1 VESGERRGGGGRRR
15 CARGPARHPPVTR
28 AVDTHP
34 VSEATVD
41 VADLRHHGG
50 TEGDGADAPLR
61 EDIRLLGRVLGEVI
75 GEQSGDD
82 VLALV
87 ESTRVEAF
95 RLRRSEVDRVDVAA
109 RLTGLDVRS
118 ANHVIRAFSH
128 FSLLANLAEDLH
140 HERRRR
146 FHRIEGSPPQK
157 GSLAATFELLDA
169 EHLDADVVA
178 RELAGALVSPVV
190 TAHPTEVRRRT
201 ITRVT
206 RQITELIRRRDRS
219 APGEAD
225 DPAWSAELERAVLTL
240 WQTALLRLSRL
251 RLADE
256 IDEALRYYELS
267 LFEVVP
273 AINAELRRALR
284 ERWPSAGLDRPL
296 LLPGSWIGGDRD
308 GNPFVTA
315 EAVRLASTRQAET
328 ALGHHLAELL
338 ALHDELSM
346 SDRLITPTPELAQL
360 AEASGDDSPFR
371 ADEPYRRALYG
382 VHARLAATAQR
393 VLGSVPGQ
401 AAHAVL
407 EPYATPDEL
416 LADLATIDAS
426 LRTHGAGAL
435 ADDRLARLREAVEVF
450 GFHLAGLDVRQNS
463 AVHEE
468 VLAELLAWAGV
479 CPDYAALDEEQRVE
493 LLVGELRMRRPLVRP
508 DAGLSDLARGEL
520 DVLFAAADQVRAL
533 GPEAIP
539 NYVISMCESVS
550 DVLEVAVLLKEV
562 GLLDP
567 DRDGGPVCSVGISP
581 LFETIGDLQHAA
593 ETMTAV
599 LGQPLYRAL
608 LANRGDVQEVML
620 GYSDSNKDGGYLAAN
635 WALYRA
641 ELALVEVARR
651 EGIRLRLFHGR
662 GGTVGRGGGPSYDA
676 IRAQPPG
683 AVAGALRI
691 TEQGEV
697 IAAKYA
703 EPDRARRNLEAMVA
717 ATLEASLL
725 DVEGLGDDA
734 EPAYALLDD
743 LAARAQQAYRA
754 LVHETPGFVE
764 WFRAATPIRELAE
777 LNIGSRPP
785 SRKAGDSIADLRAI
799 PWVFSWSQARI
810 MLPGWYGTGSAL
822 ESWVGGS
829 GERLARLQE
838 LHRRWPFF
846 RSILSNMGMV
856 LAKTDL
862 DLAARYAELVPDEQL
877 RHRVFDQLTAEHER
891 SCRMLLAVTGDDR
904 LLADNPSL
912 ARSIRNRFPYLE
924 PLHHLQV
931 EMLRRRRGHEGQGGD
946 DDELV
951 RRNIQL
957 TINGI
962 ATALRNSG

>member
-1 VESGERRGGGGRRR
+1 
-15 CARGPARHPPVTR
+15 
-28 AVDTHP
+28 

-50 TEGDGADAPLR
+50 TSTPGDRIDDAPLR
-61 EDIRLLGRVLGEVI
+61 DDIRLLGRVLGEVI
-75 GEQSGDD
+75 GEQAGAD
-82 VLALV
+82 VLDLV

-95 RLRRSEVDRVDVAA
+95 RIRRSESDRAELA
-109 RLTGLDVRS
+109 RRLAGLDVRS

-128 FSLLANLAEDLH
+128 FSLLANLAEDAH

-146 FHRIEGSPPQK
+146 FHRREGSPPQL
-157 GSLAATFELLDA
+157 GSLAATLEALDEA
-169 EHLDADVVA
+169 DLPADAVA
-178 RELAGALVSPVV
+178 RALAGALVCPVV
-190 TAHPTEVRRRT
+190 TAHPTEVRRKT
-201 ITRVT
+201 ITQVQ
-206 RQITELIRRRDRS
+206 RQITDLIRQRDR
-219 APGEAD
+219 AAAGEVDA
-225 DPAWSAELERAVLTL
+225 AEWSGRLWRSVLTL
-240 WQTALLRLSRL
+240 WQTALLRLSKL
-251 RLADE
+251 RLQDE

-273 AINAELRRALR
+273 AINGELRRAL
-284 ERWPSAGLDRPL
+284 EQRWPGAGLLRRPM

-315 EAVRLASTRQAET
+315 EALRRATSRQAET
-328 ALGHHLAELL
+328 ALAHHLAELQ
-338 ALHDELSM
+338 ALRSELSV
-346 SDRLITPTPELAQL
+346 SDRLVTPTPELYRL
-360 AEASGDDSPFR
+360 AEQSLDDSPFR
-371 ADEPYRRALYG
+371 ADEPYRRALG
-382 VHARLAATAQR
+382 GISDRLAATAQA
-393 VLGSVPGQ
+393 VLGSVPGP
-401 AAHAVL
+401 APVAEL
-407 EPYATPDEL
+407 PRYTSPDEL
-416 LADLATIDAS
+416 RADLDVVDAS
-426 LRTHGAGAL
+426 LRSHGAGAL
-435 ADDRLARLREAVEVF
+435 ADDRLRRLREAVEVF
-450 GFHLAGLDVRQNS
+450 GFHLCGLDLRQNS
-463 AVHEE
+463 SVHEE
-468 VLAELLAWAGV
+468 VVGELLAWSGV
-479 CPDYAALDEEQRVE
+479 CQDYSSLDEAARVE
-493 LLVGELRMRRPLVRP
+493 LLAGELTLRRPLVRP
-508 DAGLSDLARGEL
+508 DAELSERARGEL
-520 DVLFAAADQVRAL
+520 DVLLAAAERVRLL
-533 GPEAIP
+533 GWRTIP

-567 DRDGGPVCSVGISP
+567 AGPSCPVGISP
-581 LFETIGDLQHAA
+581 LFETIEDLQNAA
-593 ETMTAV
+593 ATMTAV

-608 LANRGDVQEVML
+608 VAARGDQQEVML

-641 ELALVEVARR
+641 ELDLVEVAKRA
-651 EGIRLRLFHGR
+651 GIRLRLFHGR

-683 AVAGALRI
+683 AVSGALRI

-703 EPDRARRNLEAMVA
+703 DPDLARRNLEALVA

-725 DVEGLGDDA
+725 DVEGLGEDADD
-734 EPAYALLDD
+734 AYALLDD
-743 LAARAQQAYRA
+743 LAARARRAYAA

-764 WFRAATPIRELAE
+764 WFRAATPIRELGE
-777 LNIGSRPP
+777 LNIGSRPA
-785 SRKAGDSIADLRAI
+785 SRKAGDRITDLRAI
-799 PWVFSWSQARI
+799 PWVFSWSQTRI

-822 ESWVGGS
+822 EEWVVADGES
-829 GERLARLQE
+829 GRADRLARLQD

-846 RSILSNMGMV
+846 RTVLSNMGMV

-862 DLAARYAELVPDEQL
+862 DLAARYADLVPDAEL
-877 RHRVFDQLTAEHER
+877 RARVFDQITGEHER
-891 SCRMLLAVTGDDR
+891 TVRMLQAVTGDHE

-931 EMLRRRRGHEGQGGD
+931 EMLRRRRAGD
-946 DDELV
+946 DDELT

>member
-1 VESGERRGGGGRRR
+1 M
-15 CARGPARHPPVTR
+15 
-28 AVDTHP
+28 
-34 VSEATVD
+34 SEATVD
-41 VADLRHHGG
+41 VADLRHYGG
-50 TEGDGADAPLR
+50 TERDGADAPLR

-75 GEQSGDD
+75 GEQSGAD
-82 VLALV
+82 VLDLV
-87 ESTRVEAF
+87 EATRLEAF
-95 RLRRSEVDRVDVAA
+95 RVRRSEVNRAELAQRMGD
-109 RLTGLDVRS
+109 LDVRA

-128 FSLLANLAEDLH
+128 FSLLANLAEDIH

-146 FHRIEGSPPQK
+146 FHRREGSPPQK
-157 GSLAATFELLDA
+157 GSLAATFRLLDA
-169 EHLDADVVA
+169 ERLDRDTIA
-178 RELAGALVSPVV
+178 RELRGALVCPVV

-201 ITRVT
+201 IFRVQ
-206 RQITELIRRRDRS
+206 RQITELIRQRDRS
-219 APGEAD
+219 APGEV
-225 DPAWSAELERAVLTL
+225 DPGWSAQLERAVLTL

-251 RLADE
+251 RLEDE

-273 AINAELRRALR
+273 ALNADLRRALR
-284 ERWPSAGLDRPL
+284 ERWPQADLLPRPM

-315 EAVRLASTRQAET
+315 DAVRRASTRQAET
-328 ALGHHLAELL
+328 ALGHHLGELL
-338 ALHDELSM
+338 VLRDELSM
-346 SDRLITPTPELAQL
+346 SDRLITPTPELLHL
-360 AEASGDDSPFR
+360 AELSRDDSPFR
-371 ADEPYRRALYG
+371 ADEPYRRALHG
-382 VHARLAATAQR
+382 IHARLAATAQR
-393 VLGSVPGQ
+393 VLGSVPGPPPHTQ
-401 AAHAVL
+401 L
-407 EPYATPDEL
+407 EAYDTPDAL
-416 LADLATIDAS
+416 LADLGTVGTS
-426 LRTHGAGAL
+426 LRSHGAGAL

-450 GFHLAGLDVRQNS
+450 GFHLCGLDMRQNA

-479 CPDYAALDEEQRVE
+479 CPDYAALDEEQRVA
-493 LLVGELRMRRPLVRP
+493 LLTGELRMRRPLVRP
-508 DAGLSDLARGEL
+508 DAELSETAHGEL
-520 DVLFAAADQVRAL
+520 GVLTAAAERVAAL
-533 GPEAIP
+533 GPRAIP

-567 DRDGGPVCSVGISP
+567 DGDDGPSCPVGISP
-581 LFETIGDLQHAA
+581 LFETIGDLQAA
-593 ETMTAV
+593 GATLSAV
-599 LGQPLYRAL
+599 LDQPLYRAL

-697 IAAKYA
+697 VAAKYA
-703 EPDRARRNLEAMVA
+703 DPDLARRNLEAMLA
-717 ATLEASLL
+717 ATLEATLL
-725 DVEGLGDDA
+725 DVEGLGEDA

-743 LAARAQQAYRA
+743 LAARAQRAYRA
-754 LVHETPGFVE
+754 LVHETPGFVD
-764 WFRAATPIRELAE
+764 WFRAATPIGELAE

-785 SRKAGDSIADLRAI
+785 SRKAGTSISDLRAI

-822 ESWVGGS
+822 ESWVDGD
-829 GERLARLQE
+829 EQRLEGLRD

-846 RSILSNMGMV
+846 RTVLSNMGMV

-862 DLAARYAELVPDEQL
+862 ELAARYAELVPDEEL
-877 RHRVFDQLTAEHER
+877 RHRVLDPIVAEHER
-891 SCRMLLAVTGDDR
+891 TCRMLLAITGDDH

-931 EMLRRRRGHEGQGGD
+931 EMLRRRRSGD

>member
-1 VESGERRGGGGRRR
+1 
-15 CARGPARHPPVTR
+15 
-28 AVDTHP
+28 

-41 VADLRHHGG
+41 VADLRRHGG
-50 TEGDGADAPLR
+50 ADSPEDRADDAPLR
-61 EDIRLLGRVLGEVI
+61 DDIRLLGRVLGEVI
-75 GEQSGDD
+75 GEQAGED

-87 ESTRVEAF
+87 EATRVEAF
-95 RLRRSEVDRVDVAA
+95 RIRRSEVGREELAA
-109 RLTGLDVRS
+109 RLTGLDIRS
-118 ANHVIRAFSH
+118 SNHVIRAFSH

-146 FHRIEGSPPQK
+146 FHRREGSPPQQ
-157 GSLAATFELLDA
+157 GSLAATYGLLDQA
-169 EHLDADVVA
+169 DLDADTVA
-178 RELAGALVSPVV
+178 RELAGALVCPVV
-190 TAHPTEVRRRT
+190 TAHPTEVRRKT
-201 ITRVT
+201 IFRV
-206 RQITELIRRRDRS
+206 QQQVTELIRRRDRT
-219 APGEAD
+219 APGETD
-225 DPAWSAELERAVLTL
+225 DTEWSAELWRAVLTL

-251 RLADE
+251 RLEDE
-256 IDEALRYYELS
+256 IDEALRYYDLS
-267 LFEVVP
+267 LFDVIP
-273 AINAELRRALR
+273 AINTELRRALT
-284 ERWPSAGLDRPL
+284 ERWPEAGLLQRPM

-315 EAVRLASTRQAET
+315 DALRTATTRQAET

-338 ALHDELSM
+338 TLHDELSM
-346 SDRLITPTPELAQL
+346 SDRLITPTREMQALAD
-360 AEASGDDSPFR
+360 ASRDDSVFR

-382 VHARLAATAQR
+382 MHARLAATAR
-393 VLGSVPGQ
+393 AVLGRVPG
-401 AAHAVL
+401 AEPHADL
-407 EPYATPDEL
+407 PRYDSPDEL
-416 LADLATIDAS
+416 RADLDVIDAA
-426 LRTHGAGAL
+426 LRSHGAGAL
-435 ADDRLARLREAVEVF
+435 ADDRLARLRAAVEAF
-450 GFHLAGLDVRQNS
+450 GFHLCGLDMRQNA

-468 VLAELLAWAGV
+468 VIGELLAWAGV
-479 CPDYAALDEEQRVE
+479 CPDYAALGETQRVE
-493 LLVGELRMRRPLVRP
+493 LLAAELTMRRPLVRP
-508 DAGLSDLARGEL
+508 DAELSETARGEL
-520 DVLFAAADQVRAL
+520 DVLLAAAEQVALL
-533 GPEAIP
+533 GPRTIP

-567 DRDGGPVCSVGISP
+567 GADGGPTCPVGISP
-581 LFETIGDLQHAA
+581 LFETIEDLQNAGA
-593 ETMTAV
+593 TLTAV
-599 LGQPLYRAL
+599 LDQPLYRSL
-608 LANRGDVQEVML
+608 LASRGDVQEVML

-641 ELALVEVARR
+641 ELALVDVARR

-697 IAAKYA
+697 IAAKYS

-725 DVEGLGDDA
+725 DIEGLGDDA
-734 EPAYALLDD
+734 EPAYELLDD
-743 LAARAQQAYRA
+743 LAGRAERAYRA

-764 WFRAATPIRELAE
+764 WFRAATPIGELAE

-785 SRKAGDSIADLRAI
+785 SRKAGDKISDLRAI

-822 ESWVGGS
+822 ESWVDGDDAK
-829 GERLARLQE
+829 LARLQE

-846 RSILSNMGMV
+846 RTVLSNMGMV

-862 DLAARYAELVPDEQL
+862 GLAARYAELVPDEEL
-877 RHRVFDQLTAEHER
+877 RARVFDQITAEHER
-891 SCRMLLAVTGDDR
+891 TCRMLLAITGDED

-931 EMLRRRRGHEGQGGD
+931 EMLRRRRGGD
-946 DDELV
+946 DDELT

>member
-1 VESGERRGGGGRRR
+1 M
-15 CARGPARHPPVTR
+15 
-28 AVDTHP
+28 
-34 VSEATVD
+34 SEATVD

-50 TEGDGADAPLR
+50 PAEPGDRAGDAPLR

-75 GEQSGDD
+75 GEQAGQD
-82 VLALV
+82 VLELV
-87 ESTRVEAF
+87 ESTRVDAF
-95 RLRRSEVDRVDVAA
+95 KIRRSEVDRAELA
-109 RLTGLDVRS
+109 ERLAGLDIRS

-128 FSLLANLAEDLH
+128 FSVLANLAEDLH

-146 FHRIEGSPPQK
+146 FHRREGSPPQT
-157 GSLAATFELLDA
+157 GSLAATLALLD
-169 EHLDADVVA
+169 DADLEAAVVA
-178 RELAGALVSPVV
+178 RELTGALVCPVV
-190 TAHPTEVRRRT
+190 TAHPTEVRRKT
-201 ITRVT
+201 ISQV
-206 RQITELIRRRDRS
+206 QQHITELIRQRDR
-219 APGEAD
+219 AAAGELD
-225 DPAWSAELERAVLTL
+225 DAQWSANLWRSVLTL

-251 RLADE
+251 RLEDE

-267 LFEVVP
+267 LFEVIP
-273 AINAELRRALR
+273 ALNAELRRALN
-284 ERWPSAGLDRPL
+284 ERWPDAGLLSRPM

-315 EAVRLASTRQAET
+315 DALRLATTRQAET
-328 ALGHHLAELL
+328 ALGHHLGELD
-338 ALHDELSM
+338 ALRSELSM
-346 SDRLITPTPELAQL
+346 SDRLVTPTPQLYHL
-360 AEASGDDSPFR
+360 AEASRDDSPFR
-371 ADEPYRRALYG
+371 ADEPYRRALNG
-382 VHARLAATAQR
+382 ISARLAATALQ
-393 VLGSVPGQ
+393 VLGRVPGPVPEVQ
-401 AAHAVL
+401 L
-407 EPYATPDEL
+407 PPYESPDEL
-416 LADLATIDAS
+416 RADLDVVDSS
-426 LRTHGAGAL
+426 LRSHGAGAL
-435 ADDRLARLREAVEVF
+435 ADDRLLRLREAVEVF
-450 GFHLAGLDVRQNS
+450 GFHLCGLDMRQNS

-468 VLAELLAWAGV
+468 VVAELLAWAGV
-479 CPDYAALDEEQRVE
+479 CEDYTALDEAERIE
-493 LLVGELRMRRPLVRP
+493 LLAGELTMRRPLVRA
-508 DAGLSDLARGEL
+508 DAELSDTSRGEL
-520 DVLFAAADQVRAL
+520 DVLLAAAEQVNLL
-533 GPEAIP
+533 GPRTIP

-567 DRDGGPVCSVGISP
+567 GGEGGPTCSVGISP
-581 LFETIGDLQHAA
+581 LFETIDDLQAA
-593 ETMTAV
+593 GTTLTAV
-599 LGQPLYRAL
+599 LGQPLYRSL
-608 LANRGDVQEVML
+608 LASRGDVQEVML

-641 ELALVEVARR
+641 ELELVDVARR

-662 GGTVGRGGGPSYDA
+662 GGTVGRGGGPSYEA

-703 EPDRARRNLEAMVA
+703 DPDLARRNLEALVA
-717 ATLEASLL
+717 ATLESSLL
-725 DVEGLGDDA
+725 DIEGLGDDA

-743 LAARAQQAYRA
+743 LAARAQSAYRA
-754 LVHETPGFVE
+754 LVHDTPGFVE
-764 WFRAATPIRELAE
+764 WFRAATPIRELGE

-785 SRKAGDSIADLRAI
+785 SRKAGSSIADLRAI

-822 ESWVGGS
+822 ESWVDGDAG
-829 GERLARLQE
+829 RLARLQE

-846 RSILSNMGMV
+846 RTVLSNMGMV

-862 DLAARYAELVPDEQL
+862 GLAARYAELVPDEAL
-877 RHRVFDQLTAEHER
+877 RARVFDQITAEHER
-891 SCRMLLAVTGDDR
+891 TCRMLLAITGDDQ

-931 EMLRRRRGHEGQGGD
+931 EMLRRRRGGD
-946 DDELV
+946 DDELT

>member
-1 VESGERRGGGGRRR
+1 MI
-15 CARGPARHPPVTR
+15 R
-28 AVDTHP
+28 AM
-34 VSEATVD
+34 SEATVD
-41 VADLRHHGG
+41 VADLRHHGDVG
-50 TEGDGADAPLR
+50 SPDERADEAPLR
-61 EDIRLLGRVLGEVI
+61 DDIRLLGRVLGDVI
-75 GEQSGDD
+75 GEQAGAD
-82 VLALV
+82 VLELV

-95 RLRRSEVDRVDVAA
+95 RIRRSETDRGELAA
-109 RLTGLDVRS
+109 RLGGLDIRA

-128 FSLLANLAEDLH
+128 FSLLANLAEDIH

-146 FHRIEGSPPQK
+146 FHRREGSPPQK
-157 GSLAATFELLDA
+157 GSLAATFALLDHA
-169 EHLDADVVA
+169 EIDADAVA

-201 ITRVT
+201 VSRVQ
-206 RQITELIRRRDRS
+206 RQVVELIRQRDRS
-219 APGEAD
+219 APGEVD
-225 DPAWSAELERAVLTL
+225 DDEWSAQLWRAVLTL

-251 RLADE
+251 RLEDE

-267 LFEVVP
+267 LFEVIP
-273 AINAELRRALR
+273 AINAELRRALG
-284 ERWPSAGLDRPL
+284 ERWPDAGLLERPM

-315 EAVRLASTRQAET
+315 EALYRATSQQAET
-328 ALGHHLAELL
+328 ALRHHLAELL
-338 ALHDELSM
+338 TLHDELSV
-346 SDRLITPTPELAQL
+346 SDRLITPTPQMQVLAD
-360 AEASGDDSPFR
+360 ASRDDSPFR

-382 VHARLAATAQR
+382 MHARLAATAQR
-393 VLGSVPGQ
+393 VLGRVPGQ
-401 AAHAVL
+401 APHAQL
-407 EPYATPDEL
+407 TAYADPDEL
-416 LADLATIDAS
+416 RADLDVIDAS
-426 LRTHGAGAL
+426 LRSHGAGEL

-450 GFHLAGLDVRQNS
+450 GFHLCGLDLRQNS

-468 VLAELLAWAGV
+468 VVGELLAWAGV
-479 CPDYAALDEEQRVE
+479 CPDYAALPEEERIE
-493 LLVGELRMRRPLVRP
+493 LLAGELRLRRPLVRP
-508 DAGLSDLARGEL
+508 DAELSELARGEL
-520 DVLFAAADQVRAL
+520 DVVLAAAQQIGML
-533 GPEAIP
+533 GPGAIP

-550 DVLEVAVLLKEV
+550 DVLEVAVLLKEA

-567 DRDGGPVCSVGISP
+567 GADGGPACPVGISP
-581 LFETIGDLQHAA
+581 LFETIEDLQNAGR
-593 ETMTAV
+593 TLTAV
-599 LGQPLYRAL
+599 LDQPLYRAL
-608 LANRGDVQEVML
+608 LGARGDVQEVML

-641 ELALVEVARR
+641 ELDLVEVARR
-651 EGIRLRLFHGR
+651 AGIRLRLFHGR

-697 IAAKYA
+697 IAAKYGD
-703 EPDRARRNLEAMVA
+703 PDRARRNLEALVA
-717 ATLEASLL
+717 ATLESTLL

-734 EPAYALLDD
+734 EQAYELLDD
-743 LAARAQQAYRA
+743 LAGRAQRAYRA

-764 WFRAATPIRELAE
+764 WFRAATPIGELAE

-785 SRKAGDSIADLRAI
+785 SRKAGDKISDLRAI

-822 ESWVGGS
+822 EGWAGGD
-829 GERLARLQE
+829 EEKLTRLRE
-838 LHRRWPFF
+838 LHRRWPFL
-846 RSILSNMGMV
+846 RTILSNMGMV

-862 DLAARYAELVPDEQL
+862 GLAARYAELVEDPEL
-877 RHRVFDQLTAEHER
+877 RHRVFDQITAEHER
-891 SCRMLLAVTGDDR
+891 TCRMLLAVTGDDA
-904 LLADNPSL
+904 LLADNPLL

-931 EMLRRRRGHEGQGGD
+931 EMLRRRREGD
-946 DDELV
+946 DDELT

>member
-1 VESGERRGGGGRRR
+1 
-15 CARGPARHPPVTR
+15 
-28 AVDTHP
+28 

-41 VADLRHHGG
+41 VADLRSSGSPDASG
-50 TEGDGADAPLR
+50 RADDAPLR
-61 EDIRLLGRVLGEVI
+61 DDIRLLGRVLGEVI
-75 GEQSGDD
+75 GSQAGKD
-82 VLALV
+82 VLDLV

-95 RLRRSEVDRVDVAA
+95 KIRRSEVDRAELA
-109 RLTGLDVRS
+109 ERLYGLDIRS

-128 FSLLANLAEDLH
+128 FSVLANLAEDLH

-146 FHRIEGSPPQK
+146 FHRREGSPPQI
-157 GSLAATFELLDA
+157 GSLAATMALLDEA
-169 EHLDADVVA
+169 DLDPEDVA
-178 RELAGALVSPVV
+178 RGLTGALVCPVV

-201 ITRVT
+201 VSQVQRHITDLV
-206 RQITELIRRRDRS
+206 RQRDR
-219 APGEAD
+219 AAAGEIDEAE
-225 DPAWSAELERAVLTL
+225 WSAELWRSVLTL

-251 RLADE
+251 RLQDE
-256 IDEALRYYELS
+256 IDEALRYYDLS
-267 LFEVVP
+267 LFQVVP
-273 AINAELRRALR
+273 AINAELRRALE
-284 ERWPSAGLDRPL
+284 ERWPDAGLLPRPM

-315 EAVRLASTRQAET
+315 DALRRATSRQAET
-328 ALGHHLAELL
+328 ALVHHLDELQ
-338 ALHDELSM
+338 ALGAELSM
-346 SDRLITPTPELAQL
+346 SDRLVTPTPELYHL
-360 AEASGDDSPFR
+360 AEASRDDSPFR
-371 ADEPYRRALYG
+371 ADEPYRRALIGIY
-382 VHARLAATAQR
+382 ARLAATAR
-393 VLGSVPGQ
+393 TVLGRLPC
-401 AAHAVL
+401 AAPEHELPA
-407 EPYATPDEL
+407 YASPDEL
-416 LADLATIDAS
+416 RADLDVVDTS
-426 LRTHGAGAL
+426 LRTHGAGSL
-435 ADDRLARLREAVEVF
+435 ADDRLRRLRDAVEVF
-450 GFHLAGLDVRQNS
+450 GFHLCGLDMRQNS

-468 VLAELLAWAGV
+468 VVGELLAWAGV
-479 CPDYAALDEEQRVE
+479 CEDYAGLDEQARVE
-493 LLVGELRMRRPLVRP
+493 VLAEELTLRRPLVRP
-508 DAGLSDLARGEL
+508 DAELSETARGEL
-520 DVLFAAADQVRAL
+520 DVLIAAAERVDLL
-533 GPEAIP
+533 GPRTIP

-567 DRDGGPVCSVGISP
+567 GAEGGPTCPVGISP
-581 LFETIGDLQHAA
+581 LFETIDDLKAA
-593 ETMTAV
+593 AATLTAV
-599 LGQPLYRAL
+599 LGQPLYRSLVAS
-608 LANRGDVQEVML
+608 RGDVQEVML

-641 ELALVEVARR
+641 ELELVEVARK

-662 GGTVGRGGGPSYDA
+662 GGTVGRGGGPSYEA

-703 EPDRARRNLEAMVA
+703 DPDLARRNLEALVA
-717 ATLEASLL
+717 ATLEATLL
-725 DVEGLGDDA
+725 DVEGLGDEA
-734 EPAYALLDD
+734 EPAYQLLDD
-743 LAARAQQAYRA
+743 LAARAQQAYRT

-764 WFRAATPIRELAE
+764 WFRAATPIGELAE

-785 SRKAGDSIADLRAI
+785 SRKAGDKIADLRAI

-822 ESWVGGS
+822 ESWVQGEDGGEN
-829 GERLARLQE
+829 GREDRIARLQE

-846 RSILSNMGMV
+846 RTVLSNMGMV

-862 DLAARYAELVPDEQL
+862 GLAARYADLVPDEDL
-877 RHRVFDQLTAEHER
+877 RSRVFDQITAEHER
-891 SCRMLLAVTGDDR
+891 TCRMLLAITGDDE

-931 EMLRRRRGHEGQGGD
+931 EMLRRRRGGD
-946 DDELV
+946 DDELT